1 MAKKRRSRFERWLDK
16 QGEDSILVR
25 ILHSELMS
33 EFLKEERPILYW
45 FVVILLMLIFLL
57 PTIIYSMVL
66 ARHEIDI
73 LSDWHIIPFLL
84 GYIASGFTGLG
95 VGNLF
100 MPFI

>member
-45 FVVILLMLIFLL
+45 FIVILLILISCCRRSSTRWYWHGMKL
-57 PTIIYSMVL
+57 IYF
-66 ARHEIDI
+66 R
-73 LSDWHIIPFLL
+73 
-84 GYIASGFTGLG
+84 TG
-95 VGNLF
+95 
-100 MPFI
+100 I